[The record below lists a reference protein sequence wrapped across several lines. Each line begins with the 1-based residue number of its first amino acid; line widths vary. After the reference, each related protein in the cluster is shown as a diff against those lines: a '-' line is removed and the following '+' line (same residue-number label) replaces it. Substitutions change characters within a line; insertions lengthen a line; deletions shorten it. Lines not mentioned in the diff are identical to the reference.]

1 MNKILYAKAIQN
13 ILPNVGF
20 SIEGTDYSTFGFNT
34 GETTSNGTAIYTWTK
49 DEDYLGPTE
58 EQILE
63 EYNKLLLEYRTKEYQ
78 RLREPEYPDLKEL
91 ADALYWNSKGDSTKL
106 DEYYSKCEVV
116 KDKYPKPE

>member
-49 DEDYLGPTE
+49 DDDYSGPTE

-63 EYNKLLLEYRTKEYQ
+63 EYNRLISEYEAKEYQ